1 MEGDLDT
8 QDILQVLE
16 CSVCLDQLDE
26 SCKVLPC
33 QHTFHRRCLERIFET
48 NGSIRCPECRILL
61 GNIHIND
68 LPSNILLLRLLEGLK
83 NSQKSLSLRSC
94 PPFNNNRSSTSSGV
108 GTNSHYQL
116 PPGTR
121 PSFRIA
127 QEIFSSAKSN
137 SLSHSLDSANPS
149 IPRPRGRALCS
160 YRGTDSW

>member
-1 MEGDLDT
+1 MDGDLDT
-8 QDILQVLE
+8 DILQVLE

-48 NGSIRCPECRILL
+48 NGSIRCPECRILVA
-61 GNIHIND
+61 NVHIND

-94 PPFNNNRSSTSSGV
+94 PPFNNRSSGSSSSSA
-108 GTNSHYQL
+108 SHYQL

-127 QEIFSSAKSN
+127 QEIFSSTKSN
-137 SLSHSLDSANPS
+137 SLSHSLDSSNSS

-160 YRGTDSW
+160 YKGTDLW